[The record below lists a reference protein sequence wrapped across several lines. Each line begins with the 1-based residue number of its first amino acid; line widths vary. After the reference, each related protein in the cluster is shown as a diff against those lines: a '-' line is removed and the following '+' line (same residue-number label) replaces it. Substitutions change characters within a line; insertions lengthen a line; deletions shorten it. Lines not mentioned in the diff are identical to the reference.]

1 VCSNNKTQRARW
13 RECGQISLLE
23 LSTRYFASKSKRKH
37 VTPFLSDI
45 KKKRNLSLLLNRQDA
60 TLLRARSSLVS
71 LLIELSE
78 KEQTKNVALIA
89 K

>member
-1 VCSNNKTQRARW
+1 M
-13 RECGQISLLE
+13 SLLE
-23 LSTRYFASKSKRKH
+23 LSTPRYFASKSKRKH

-45 KKKRNLSLLLNRQDA
+45 KKKTQSFSLLLNQDA
-60 TLLRARSSLVS
+60 TLLR
-71 LLIELSE
+71 LIELSE

>member
-1 VCSNNKTQRARW
+1 MARVRANNRQVSSLYSPPPVGRFAR
-13 RECGQISLLE
+13 
-23 LSTRYFASKSKRKH
+23 RKKCN
-37 VTPFLSDI
+37 TLLSDI
-45 KKKRNLSLLLNRQDA
+45 KKNKILSLLLNQDA

>member
-1 VCSNNKTQRARW
+1 M
-13 RECGQISLLE
+13 
-23 LSTRYFASKSKRKH
+23 
-37 VTPFLSDI
+37 LSDI
-45 KKKRNLSLLLNRQDA
+45 KKKKILSLLLNQDA